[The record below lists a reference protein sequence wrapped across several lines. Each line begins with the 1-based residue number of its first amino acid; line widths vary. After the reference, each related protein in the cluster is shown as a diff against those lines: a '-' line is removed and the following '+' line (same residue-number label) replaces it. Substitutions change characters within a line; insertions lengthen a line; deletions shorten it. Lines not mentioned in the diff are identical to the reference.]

1 LLLTEPRA
9 GFEQLEPLKPG
20 PSLIAPAVELGAAAV
35 HSALHGFNAS
45 SIYNSTASSVF
56 TPVQLGAALMFAR
69 GIALLLQDRGLVL
82 RSQRKKGIESQSA
95 EFVDHAVRA
104 FVRISAADPL
114 QLLKAFRGVIPAD
127 TLGSLWRIEGGEVVD
142 LATKVRQPRAL
153 AKAISVE
160 ELREKATQI
169 QGAAQGSAEA
179 ISALIGAPVSVGA
192 LEGPLAST

>member
-1 LLLTEPRA
+1 MEGLADAFCAAAGAERCRLLLTEPRA
-9 GFEQLEPLKPG
+9 GLEQLEPLKPG
-20 PSLIAPAVELGAAAV
+20 PSLIARAVELGAAAV

-56 TPVQLGAALMFAR
+56 TPLQLLA
-69 GIALLLQDRGLVL
+69 
-82 RSQRKKGIESQSA
+82 SQPWRRGIESQSA
-95 EFVDHAVRA
+95 EFVDHAVSA

-114 QLLKAFRGVIPAD
+114 QLLEAIRGVIPAD
-127 TLGSLWRIEGGEVVD
+127 TLGSLWRIEGGEAVD
-142 LATKVRQPRAL
+142 LAMKVRQPRAS

-160 ELREKATQI
+160 ELREKAIQI
-169 QGAAQGSAEA
+169 KGAAQGSAEA